1 MKFSNYAIE
10 SNSIVY
16 MKPPPEP
23 IPTLEPTPTPSPSFF
38 DVYYEYCIIVGTT
51 LGFVILVIIF
61 IIACSKKK
69 KNTNDALLYSNI
81 NQVGILEHEVALI
94 QTE

>member
-51 LGFVILVIIF
+51 LGFVI
-61 IIACSKKK
+61 ACSKKK
-69 KNTNDALLYSNI
+69 KNTDDALLYSNI

>member
-16 MKPPPEP
+16 MKPP
-23 IPTLEPTPTPSPSFF
+23 LEPTPTPSPSFF

-69 KNTNDALLYSNI
+69 KNTDDALLYSNI
-81 NQVGILEHEVALI
+81 NQVGI
-94 QTE
+94 